1 MSDLRSPIHSS
12 SAPCVAVIGGGV
24 AGLAIAWRLA
34 QRGARVTVYER
45 GRAGQGASHAAAG
58 MLAAGVEVEPGE
70 EALWPLTRAAQL
82 AWPDF
87 ARELSAAG
95 DRDLGYRV
103 EGTLVA
109 ARSADDLRRLERL
122 TAIQAALGVRL
133 ERLTGV
139 ELRRLEP
146 GLVPGLAG
154 GVFSPDD
161 HQVENRALAPA
172 LATALAAAGGELQE
186 LTEVTGLDIAEG
198 RARGVVLADGRR
210 LPADAVVL
218 AAGAWSAAFPR
229 LPADCRPPV
238 RPVKGQ
244 MLALRM
250 DLARPL
256 LRHVLWGPGVYL
268 VPRDDGR
275 LLIGATVEE
284 KGFDA
289 TVTAGGL
296 LSLLEAAWRL
306 LPGLEELPLAE
317 TWVGFRPTSR
327 DDAPILGETPLPGL
341 FLATGQHR
349 NGILLLPLLAEAL
362 ADAVLGR
369 PLPEVARPVTLARF
383 RPGQAGQEKGR
394 AA

>member
-1 MSDLRSPIHSS
+1 MSDLDRVVPSPSQ
-12 SAPCVAVIGGGV
+12 PRVAIVGGGV
-24 AGLAIAWRLA
+24 AGLAIGWRLA
-34 QRGARVTVYER
+34 QRGASVTVYER

-58 MLAAGVEVEPGE
+58 MLAAGVEIEPGE

-87 ARELSAAG
+87 AAELSALSG
-95 DRDLGYRV
+95 RDLGYRA

-122 TAIQAALGVRL
+122 ATLQAALGVRL
-133 ERLTGV
+133 ERLTGAD
-139 ELRRLEP
+139 LRRLEP
-146 GLVPGLAG
+146 ALAAGLAG
-154 GVFSPDD
+154 GLFSPDD

-172 LATALAAAGGELQE
+172 LAQALLASGGQLCE
-186 LTEVTGLDIAEG
+186 LTEVAGLDIVEE
-198 RARGVVLADGRR
+198 RAQGVVLADGRR
-210 LPADAVVL
+210 LAADAVVL
-218 AAGAWSAAFPR
+218 AAGAWAGGFPR
-229 LPADCRPPV
+229 LPPGCRPPV

-250 DLARPL
+250 DPARPL
-256 LRHVLWGPGVYL
+256 LSHVLWGPGVYL
-268 VPRDDGR
+268 VPRGDGR

-296 LSLLEAAWRL
+296 LTLLEAAWRL
-306 LPGLEELPLAE
+306 LPGLEELALAE

-349 NGILLLPLLAEAL
+349 NGILLLPALAEAV
-362 ADAVLGR
+362 AEAVLGR
-369 PLPEVARPVTLARF
+369 PLPAVAQPFTLARF
-383 RPGQAGQEKGR
+383 RRQERGR